1 MMEEEKKVRE
11 RLPTKMQL
19 HLMVECKRLPE
30 LVEELANAVL
40 KALGMDR
47 DDEETREKAAVAIEQ
62 VLQKYVA
69 AFQWCGF
76 TVFCQEGAEYD
87 PWKLLQAELVSWAG
101 D

>member
-1 MMEEEKKVRE
+1 M
-11 RLPTKMQL
+11 T
-19 HLMVECKRLPE
+19 
-30 LVEELANAVL
+30 AV
-40 KALGMDR
+40 
-47 DDEETREKAAVAIEQ
+47 EQ

-87 PWKLLQAELVSWAG
+87 PWQLLQAEPISWAG